1 MLYKLRMIRA
11 LLSFG
16 RHTSLRMTLFLL
28 LSALLFVLSAQAVP
42 GPGRVTGDTAVHDPS
57 KQCISQ
63 LRICS

>member
-1 MLYKLRMIRA
+1 
-11 LLSFG
+11 
-16 RHTSLRMTLFLL
+16 MTLFLL

-63 LRICS
+63 LRIYS